1 MRPTLQRT
9 GEIVAGLTREQKVR
23 LLSGADFWTTEAVA
37 DSVVPSVLLTDGPHG
52 LRRQIDTHDIGLAE
66 SAPATCFPTAATL
79 GSTWD
84 PALVEEVGAALGQEA
99 RAEGVGVVLGPGLNI
114 KRHPAGGRVFEY
126 LSEDPY
132 LSGVLAAAMV
142 RGIQS
147 QGVGACL
154 KHFAANNQE
163 TNRMVIDTIVDE
175 RTLREIYLTGFEI
188 AVRQS
193 SPWTVMS
200 AYNRVNGQYCSDN
213 KRLLAN
219 ILRDEWGFD
228 GLVVSD
234 WMATNDRVAA
244 VAAGMDLE
252 MPGGAG
258 FFDGEVLAS
267 LDDGSL
273 DVADLDRA
281 CTRVVDLALRA
292 AETTR
297 AADETPR
304 HDDHHALARRA
315 AASGMVL
322 LTNSGLLPLAARGRI
337 GVVGAFAESPRY
349 QGNGSS
355 LVHPTRLDTV
365 LEALR
370 AAVGDTARVDYEPGY
385 DVRTGQTTPVLVG
398 EATDL
403 AASCDVVV
411 LCVGLPAVLE
421 SEGYDRDT
429 LALPHGHNRLVEA
442 VVEANPSTV
451 VVMMNGGPVEI
462 DWADRPAALLE
473 AYLGG
478 QAGGS
483 AVADVLLGLAEPSG
497 RLAESFPVRGDDL
510 PSSRNFPGTP
520 SQVEYREGL
529 YVGYRFHDSAGV
541 PARFAFGHGL
551 SYTTFAYGEVEVS
564 GSGVDRQ
571 VQVPVTN
578 TGSRRG
584 CEVVQL
590 YVSDCA
596 TTVHRPDKELKAFAK
611 VCLDPGETQLVHL
624 ALDRRSFAVYDVVVE
639 DWLVEGGEFDLLVG
653 SSSVDIRASVRV
665 HVDSADVL
673 AQSVGPAQYVATDD
687 EFAAMLCREVPT
699 PRPRLPYGRN
709 STVADL
715 AQTQAGRLVRAA
727 LAAAARRRMGE
738 PTDPESAQMMRA
750 VMEQL
755 PLRALALISGGAI
768 SAKSLDGVIAL
779 LNAARGPDLGDLAA
793 QVSGAAS
800 RMAAQ
805 VVSRLR

>member
-1 MRPTLQRT
+1 MRPTLQRA
-9 GEIVAGLTREQKVR
+9 EQIVAGLTREQKVR
-23 LLSGADFWTTEAVA
+23 LLSGAGFWTTEAFEEA
-37 DSVVPSVLLTDGPHG
+37 GVPSVRMADGPHG
-52 LRRQIDTHDIGLAE
+52 LRRADADDISLTA

-84 PALVEEVGAALGQEA
+84 PALLEEVGAALGQEA
-99 RAEGVGVVLGPGLNI
+99 RAAGVGVILGPGLNI

-126 LSEDPY
+126 LSEDPF
-132 LSGVLAAAMV
+132 LSGVLAAALV

-163 TNRMVIDTIVDE
+163 TSRMVVDTIVDE

-193 SPWTVMS
+193 SPWAVMS
-200 AYNRVNGQYCSDN
+200 AYNRVNGPYCSDN
-213 KRLLAN
+213 TQLLTG
-219 ILRDEWGFD
+219 ILRHQWGFD

-252 MPGGAG
+252 MPGSAG
-258 FFDGEVLAS
+258 FFDGEVVAA

-281 CTRVVDLALRA
+281 CARVVDLALRA
-292 AETTR
+292 AES
-297 AADETPR
+297 AGAGDETPQ
-304 HDDHHALARRA
+304 HDEHHALARRA

-322 LTNSGLLPLAARGRI
+322 LTNSGLLPLSATGRI
-337 GVVGAFAESPRY
+337 AVVGAFADSPRY

-355 LVHPTRLDTV
+355 LVNPTRLDTV
-365 LEALR
+365 LDALR
-370 AAVGDTARVDYEPGY
+370 AAVGDAALVDFAPGY
-385 DVRTGQTTPVLVG
+385 DARTGHTTPELMG

-429 LALPHGHNRLVEA
+429 LALPDGHNDLVEA
-442 VVEANPSTV
+442 VVDANPSTV
-451 VVMMNGGPVEI
+451 VVMMNGGPVEV
-462 DWADRPAALLE
+462 DWADRPAAILE

-483 AVADVLLGLAEPSG
+483 AVADVLLGLAEPGG
-497 RLAESFPVRGDDL
+497 RLAESVPVSAGDL
-510 PSSRNFPGTP
+510 PVSRHFPGTP

-529 YVGYRFHDSAGV
+529 YVGYRFHDSSGV

-551 SYTTFAYGEVEVS
+551 SYTTFAYGQVEVS
-564 GSGVDRQ
+564 GAGVDLQ
-571 VQVPVTN
+571 VLLPVTN
-578 TGSRRG
+578 TGSRSG

-590 YVSDCA
+590 YVRDCA
-596 TTVHRPDKELKAFAK
+596 ATVYRPDKELKGFAK
-611 VCLDPGETQLVHL
+611 VCLDPGETRRIRL
-624 ALDRRSFAVYDVVVE
+624 ALDRRSFAVYDVVAE

-653 SSSVDIRASVRV
+653 SSSLDIRGSVRI
-665 HVDSADVL
+665 HVDSADAL
-673 AQSVGPAQYVATDD
+673 AESVGPAEYVATDE
-687 EFAAMLCREVPT
+687 EFAVMIGRAVPV
-699 PRPRLPYGRN
+699 PRPRLPYDRN

-727 LAAAARRRMGE
+727 LGAAARRRVGE
-738 PTDPESAQMMRA
+738 PTDPETAQMMTA
-750 VMEQL
+750 VMEQM
-755 PLRALALISGGAI
+755 PLRALAIISGGAI
-768 SAKSLDGVIAL
+768 SARSLDGVIAL
-779 LNAARGPDLGDLAA
+779 LNAARGPDLGALAA

-805 VVSRLR
+805 LASRVR